1 MGRWERREDLKNLTL
16 IGASAWAAV
25 LATGGLL
32 LANRMS
38 TPQAAPPH
46 RPTRV
51 TVATYSF
58 GGAVPLSGSDR
69 LFGRVRTVDGREL
82 VGFIRWDRNEGSW
95 TDVLDAIKVSDG
107 HESQSGIRFGQIQ
120 RIRVDGSRRALLTL
134 RSGARVEMSARATDL
149 GQGLRALVVAGPD
162 GGSSEMRWSDL
173 DAVEFLPAPEGE
185 RPAEGR
191 LYGTLTTRS
200 GARFTGRVTWDV
212 DEIYTTDV
220 LDGDRDGRRVKIPF
234 GAIQRIE
241 RHGSRAAHVV
251 LTSGDALTLSGTND
265 VNDENGGISVS
276 DPSLGQVMVPW
287 DDFVEVTF
295 AEAPQD
301 ADRVTFDGGR
311 PIVGTVVTEGGERLT
326 GQVRWDNDEAS
337 TWEMLDGRSGGADFE
352 IEFAQIRRIA
362 KADAGARV
370 TLKDG
375 RSFQLT
381 GSNDVNREN
390 RGIVVDTG
398 DGIRKV
404 RWEDF
409 RELLLGD

>member
-1 MGRWERREDLKNLTL
+1 
-16 IGASAWAAV
+16 
-25 LATGGLL
+25 
-32 LANRMS
+32 
-38 TPQAAPPH
+38 
-46 RPTRV
+46 
-51 TVATYSF
+51 
-58 GGAVPLSGSDR
+58 
-69 LFGRVRTVDGREL
+69 
-82 VGFIRWDRNEGSW
+82 
-95 TDVLDAIKVSDG
+95 
-107 HESQSGIRFGQIQ
+107 
-120 RIRVDGSRRALLTL
+120 
-134 RSGARVEMSARATDL
+134 
-149 GQGLRALVVAGPD
+149 
-162 GGSSEMRWSDL
+162 
-173 DAVEFLPAPEGE
+173 
-185 RPAEGR
+185 
-191 LYGTLTTRS
+191 
-200 GARFTGRVTWDV
+200 
-212 DEIYTTDV
+212 
-220 LDGDRDGRRVKIPF
+220 
-234 GAIQRIE
+234 
-241 RHGSRAAHVV
+241 
-251 LTSGDALTLSGTND
+251 
-265 VNDENGGISVS
+265 
-276 DPSLGQVMVPW
+276 MVPW